1 MGLKLVSK
9 WVGLIIRNEWVFLF
23 LMGSIMAGLSFII
36 DYMIEIL
43 QGMDFKKHLN
53 AKFDLKSVFLNRF
66 VVAWSPLILEAHYV
80 LYTSEDLSIFVRY
93 LIWVGFTSLLVTW
106 AVSVTR
112 WIAPAAAGSGIPEMK
127 TIMRSP
133 SVHKEY
139 VKWPVLVAKLFGL
152 VLALGSRLPGW

>member
-1 MGLKLVSK
+1 MSVE
-9 WVGLIIRNEWVFLF
+9 NFE
-23 LMGSIMAGLSFII
+23 I
-36 DYMIEIL
+36 DSTL
-43 QGMDFKKHLN
+43 
-53 AKFDLKSVFLNRF
+53 AK
-66 VVAWSPLILEAHYV
+66 Y
-80 LYTSEDLSIFVRY
+80 LSIFFRY
-93 LIWVGFTSLLVTW
+93 LIWVGFTALLVTW

-152 VLALGSRLPGW
+152 VLALGSRLPGMKMYQTCTITIVSDLDQCL